1 MITPSATTHTVSAD
15 QSVKD
20 SSIKLS
26 PGIYEITRFLDEGKN
41 ETTKFK
47 GYRFN
52 FKAHGTLIA
61 KTDKGDHVTGT
72 WTLNNKG
79 TRMEIKISGKD
90 ALDKIDDDWIVVS
103 ITDMEISLRNQHP
116 DHVVFT
122 RVN

>member
-1 MITPSATTHTVSAD
+1 MVTPPDTAHTSSAD

-20 SSIKLS
+20 STVKLS
-26 PGIYEITRFLDEGKN
+26 PGIYKITKFLDEGKN
-41 ETTKFK
+41 ETTMFM

-52 FKAHGTLIA
+52 FEAHGTLIA
-61 KTDKGDHVTGT
+61 RTNEGDHVTGT

-90 ALDKIDDDWIVVS
+90 ELDKIDDDWIVVS
-103 ITDMEISLRNQHP
+103 ITDMQISLHNQHP

-122 RVN
+122 KIN